1 MIIAVD
7 AMGGDNAPQAIVDG
21 IVLAAQENYAD
32 FILVGDENKIRACL
46 KNSLPPRVQIFHTDQ
61 YVEMHESPTLALK
74 KKPNASVFVGA
85 RMVKEGKAQALIS
98 AGNTGALLESAL
110 LFMGRIKGIKR
121 PAIATFIPTKTR
133 PAILLDSGANVDCKP
148 EFLLQFAQ
156 MASIYAQKVMGRP
169 NPRVGLLNIG
179 EEENK
184 GDSLCQEAFK
194 LLKNSGLNFIGN
206 TEIKDFLSG
215 KVDIAVCDGFVGN
228 FVLKTA
234 EATSDFILSAIK
246 SAVGNNPSAIMGGL
260 MLKPALGKVKKK
272 LDQSEHGGA
281 PFFGVR
287 GVCIKSHGRA
297 DAKAIYN
304 AARSAELAVEQ
315 NLVETISALTQEPC
329 LQP

>member
-7 AMGGDNAPQAIVDG
+7 AMGGDFAPRVVVEG
-21 IVLAAQENYAD
+21 IVEAAKENFAD
-32 FILVGDENKIRACL
+32 FILVGDENRIMELL
-46 KNSLPPRVQIFHTDQ
+46 KQKLPPRIEILHTDQ
-61 YVEMHESPTLALK
+61 FVEMHESPTGALK

-85 RMVKEGKAQALIS
+85 KLVRDGKAQALIS

-121 PAIATFIPTKTR
+121 PAIATFIPTRKS
-133 PAILLDSGANVDCKP
+133 PCILLDSGANVDCKP

-156 MASIYAQKVMGRP
+156 MASIYAEKIMGRE
-169 NPRVGLLNIG
+169 NPKVGLLNIG

-184 GDSLCQEAFK
+184 GDSLSQEAFK
-194 LLKNSGLNFIGN
+194 LLKSSGLNFVGN

-234 EATSDFILSAIK
+234 EATSDFLLSSIK
-246 SAVGNNPSAIMGGL
+246 SAVGENLLSKLGGL
-260 MLKPALGKVKKK
+260 LVKPALKNVKKK
-272 LDQSEHGGA
+272 LDQSEYGGA
-281 PFFGVR
+281 PFFGVK

-297 DAKAIYN
+297 DAMALYN
-304 AARSAELAVEQ
+304 AAKMAARAIEQ
-315 NLVETISALTQEPC
+315 NLVETISTISA
-329 LQP
+329 